1 MTVYLPLPL
10 ECWNYKCVP
19 SNLIVNILNSIPE
32 SGPTSDNEEEDDE
45 EDGSYLHPSL
55 FASKKSS
62 RLEEL
67 MKVFISSL
75 TRLCLHCQE
84 IAIPLRLETQS
95 LPYPMVQLYLFLSPR
110 CLHFSVPCGDEAF
123 VFLHACI
130 TGLTSKRWLFYYIN
144 SVGEDLEAVMFC

>member
-1 MTVYLPLPL
+1 M
-10 ECWNYKCVP
+10 P
-19 SNLIVNILNSIPE
+19 SDMIVNILNSIPE

-75 TRLCLHCQE
+75 TRLCFHCPE
-84 IAIPLRLETQS
+84 VGHMKPAVS
-95 LPYPMVQLYLFLSPR
+95 
-110 CLHFSVPCGDEAF
+110 CGTAV
-123 VFLHACI
+123 VFCH
-130 TGLTSKRWLFYYIN
+130 
-144 SVGEDLEAVMFC
+144 

>member
-1 MTVYLPLPL
+1 M
-10 ECWNYKCVP
+10 P
-19 SNLIVNILNSIPE
+19 SNLIVNVLNSIPE

-75 TRLCLHCQE
+75 TGLCLQCHE
-84 IAIPLRLETQS
+84 IAVPLRLKTQS
-95 LPYPMVQLYLFLSPR
+95 LPFPVVQLYLFLSPR
-110 CLHFSVPCGDEAF
+110 CLHFSVLCGNEAF
-123 VFLHACI
+123 VFLRAYI
-130 TGLTSKRWLFYYIN
+130 TGLRANNCCFMI
-144 SVGEDLEAVMFC
+144 